1 MEMLLPTTLCMAA
14 AAALVNFWLA
24 IRCGQIRAKEKV
36 SIGSGGND
44 MLERR
49 MRAQLNFAENT
60 PWVLALVGL
69 IELAARG
76 GTWLPYVAG
85 AYILA
90 RVAHGLGMDGGKLE
104 PGRGV
109 GVMVTMLVQ
118 IGLAVVAIMIALGRM

>member
-24 IRCGQIRAKEKV
+24 IRCGQIRAKEKIGV
-36 SIGSGGND
+36 GSGGND
-44 MLERR
+44 LLERR

-76 GTWLPYVAG
+76 GTWLPYVAA

-90 RVAHGLGMDGGKLE
+90 RIAHGLGMDGGKFE
-104 PGRGV
+104 AGRGA
-109 GVMVTMLVQ
+109 GVLVTMLAQ
-118 IGLAVVAIMIALGRM
+118 IGLAVVAVMIALGKM